1 MRCSKLWGAHA
12 PSPKAGLFLEP
23 LWPEKFANARTRPP
37 AREGACAPRNVA
49 AVSNTRP
56 QLLVINVRCVK
67 ITIPMTHRLP
77 KQNYHDIER
86 IIELDFVRATEA
98 AALNSLRWLG
108 RGDKEQA
115 DAAAC
120 DAMRGM
126 FDLMNICGEVV
137 IGEGIKDDAPGI
149 FKGEQLGTWIP
160 GSPPFDIAIDPID
173 GTTNISKGAPNSISC
188 IAAASPEEGVKVAL
202 RDVPSFYMSKLAYGP
217 RVIQYMQKRGDS
229 LNLDAPIA
237 ETLAIVARAVDKRV
251 QDVAVMMLDRPRHK
265 EIVEQIRAAGA
276 SLRMIGDGDIAAAI
290 APSLPDSDV
299 DLYMGIG
306 GSPEAV
312 LAAAGIKCLGGDMQC
327 KMWPRDDKE
336 RKKLIDEGWEK
347 DLDRIYS
354 ADDLANGENIIFCAT
369 GISDSAL
376 LRGVKTMG
384 AATAITHSILMRAKS
399 KTVRFLRA
407 RHNLQ
412 SKTIRLRSDDRE
424 HLI

>member
-1 MRCSKLWGAHA
+1 
-12 PSPKAGLFLEP
+12 
-23 LWPEKFANARTRPP
+23 
-37 AREGACAPRNVA
+37 
-49 AVSNTRP
+49 
-56 QLLVINVRCVK
+56 
-67 ITIPMTHRLP
+67 MTHRLP
-77 KQNYHDIER
+77 KQDYRDIER
-86 IIELDFVRATEA
+86 IIEFDFVRATEA

-108 RGDKEQA
+108 RGDKEAA

-120 DAMRGM
+120 DAIRGM

-137 IGEGIKDDAPGI
+137 IGEGIKDEAPGI

-188 IAAASPEEGVKVAL
+188 IAAASPVEGVKVAL

-229 LNLDAPIA
+229 LNIDAPIA

-290 APSLPDSDV
+290 APSLPESDV

-312 LAAAGIKCLGGDMQC
+312 LAAAGIKCLGGDMQS
-327 KMWPRDDKE
+327 KMWPRDEKE
-336 RKKLIDEGWEK
+336 RKKLIDEGYEK
-347 DLDRIYS
+347 DFERIFS
-354 ADDLANGENIIFCAT
+354 ADDLANGQNIIFCAT

-376 LRGVKTMG
+376 LRGVKTKG
-384 AATAITHSILMRAKS
+384 AAMAVTHSILMRAKS
-399 KTVRFLRA
+399 KTVRFIRA
-407 RHNLQ
+407 QHNLQ
-412 SKTIRLRSDDRE
+412 SKTIRLRSDNRE
-424 HLI
+424 HLISPRIASISWDHTEEKLPVPFKSVLSAVLICSTARLLLFKINMNFSRL

>member
-1 MRCSKLWGAHA
+1 MGKKKSVHGIKHACLNPSLPTLPSLDPLMR
-12 PSPKAGLFLEP
+12 
-23 LWPEKFANARTRPP
+23 
-37 AREGACAPRNVA
+37 
-49 AVSNTRP
+49 
-56 QLLVINVRCVK
+56 
-67 ITIPMTHRLP
+67 THQQPYQDL
-77 KQNYHDIER
+77 ER
-86 IIELDFVRATEA
+86 IVEFDFLRATEA
-98 AALNSLRWLG
+98 AALNTLPWIG
-108 RGDKEQA
+108 RGEKEKA

-120 DAMRGM
+120 DAIRGM

-137 IGEGIKDDAPGI
+137 IGEGIKDEAPGI

-188 IAAASPEEGVKVAL
+188 IAAASPVEGVKVVL

-229 LNLDAPIA
+229 LNIDAPIA

-276 SLRMIGDGDIAAAI
+276 SLRMIGDGDIAAAM
-290 APSLPDSDV
+290 APALPDSDI

-312 LAAAGIKCLGGDMQC
+312 LAAAGIKCLGGEMQC
-327 KMWPRDDKE
+327 KMWPRDDQE
-336 RKKLIDEGWEK
+336 RKKLIDEGYEK

-354 ADDLANGENIIFCAT
+354 ADDLANGKNIVFCAT

-376 LRGVKTMG
+376 LRGVRSQG
-384 AATAITHSILMRAKS
+384 ATAITHSILMRAKS
-399 KTVRFLRA
+399 RTVRF
-407 RHNLQ
+407 
-412 SKTIRLRSDDRE
+412 I
-424 HLI
+424 

>member
-1 MRCSKLWGAHA
+1 MAL
-12 PSPKAGLFLEP
+12 
-23 LWPEKFANARTRPP
+23 
-37 AREGACAPRNVA
+37 
-49 AVSNTRP
+49 
-56 QLLVINVRCVK
+56 
-67 ITIPMTHRLP
+67 RLP
-77 KQNYHDIER
+77 KQDYHDVER
-86 IIELDFVRATEA
+86 IIEFDFVRATEA

-108 RGDKEQA
+108 RGDKEAA

-137 IGEGIKDDAPGI
+137 IGEGMKDEAPGI
-149 FKGEQLGTWIP
+149 FKGEQLGTWYP
-160 GSPPFDIAIDPID
+160 GSPPFHVAIDPID

-188 IAAASPEEGVKVAL
+188 IAAASPEEEVKVAL

-217 RVIQYMQKRGDS
+217 QVVDYMKKRGDA
-229 LNLDAPIA
+229 LHIDMPIP
-237 ETLAIVARAVDKRV
+237 ETLAIVARAVGKRV

-265 EIVEQIRAAGA
+265 EIVDQIRACGA
-276 SLRMIGDGDIAAAI
+276 SLRMIGDGDIAAAM
-290 APSLPDSDV
+290 APSLPDSDI

-312 LAAAGIKCLGGDMQC
+312 LAAAGIKCLGGEMQC

-336 RKKLIDEGWEK
+336 RQKLIADGYEK
-347 DLDRIYS
+347 GLEHVYT
-354 ADDLANGENIIFCAT
+354 ADDLAQGENIIFCAT

-376 LRGVKTMG
+376 LRGVKSQGTS
-384 AATAITHSILMRAKS
+384 AITHSILMRAKS
-399 KTVRFLRA
+399 KTVRFIRT

-412 SKTIRLRSDDRE
+412 QKTIHLRSDNRE

>member
-1 MRCSKLWGAHA
+1 MA
-12 PSPKAGLFLEP
+12 
-23 LWPEKFANARTRPP
+23 
-37 AREGACAPRNVA
+37 
-49 AVSNTRP
+49 
-56 QLLVINVRCVK
+56 
-67 ITIPMTHRLP
+67 HRLP
-77 KQNYHDIER
+77 KSNYVDIER
-86 IIELDFVRATEA
+86 IIEFDFVRATEA

-108 RGDKEQA
+108 RGDKEAA

-149 FKGEQLGTWIP
+149 FKGEQLGTWLP
-160 GSPPFDIAIDPID
+160 GSAPFDIAIDPID

-202 RDVPSFYMSKLAYGP
+202 RDIPSFYMSKLAYGP
-217 RVIQYMQKRGDS
+217 PVIHYTQKRGDA

-251 QDVAVMMLDRPRHK
+251 QDVVVMMLDRPRHK

-276 SLRMIGDGDIAAAI
+276 SLRMIGDGDIAAAM
-290 APSLPDSDV
+290 APSLPESDV

-312 LAAAGIKCLGGDMQC
+312 LAAAGIKCLGGQMQC
-327 KMWPRDDKE
+327 KMWPRDEKE
-336 RKKLIDEGWEK
+336 RKQLIADGYEK
-347 DLDRIYS
+347 DLTRIFT
-354 ADDLANGENIIFCAT
+354 ADDLAQGQNIIFCAT

-376 LRGVKTMG
+376 LRGVKSKG
-384 AATAITHSILMRAKS
+384 AAAVTHSLLMRAKS
-399 KTVRFLRA
+399 KTVRFIRA
-407 RHNLQ
+407 VHNLQ
-412 SKTIRLRSDDRE
+412 NKTIRLRSDKRE

>member
-1 MRCSKLWGAHA
+1 M
-12 PSPKAGLFLEP
+12 
-23 LWPEKFANARTRPP
+23 
-37 AREGACAPRNVA
+37 PR
-49 AVSNTRP
+49 
-56 QLLVINVRCVK
+56 L
-67 ITIPMTHRLP
+67 HR
-77 KQNYHDIER
+77 QNYYDIER
-86 IIELDFVRATEA
+86 IIEFDFVRATEA

-108 RGDKEQA
+108 RGDKEAA

-137 IGEGIKDDAPGI
+137 IGEGIKDNAPGI
-149 FKGEQLGTWIP
+149 FKGEQLGTWVP
-160 GSPPFDIAIDPID
+160 GAPPFHIAIDPID

-217 RVIQYMQKRGDS
+217 RVIQYTQKRGDA
-229 LNLDAPIA
+229 LQLEAPIA
-237 ETLAIVARAVDKRV
+237 ETLAIVARALEKRV
-251 QDVAVMMLDRPRHK
+251 RDVVVMMLDRPRHK

-290 APSLPDSDV
+290 APSLPEADV

-327 KMWPRDDKE
+327 KMWPRDEKE
-336 RKKLIDEGWEK
+336 RKKLVEEGYEK
-347 DLDRIYS
+347 ELDRIYS
-354 ADDLANGENIIFCAT
+354 ADDLANGKNIVFCAT

-376 LRGVKTMG
+376 LRGVRSQG
-384 AATAITHSILMRAKS
+384 ATAITHSILMRAKS
-399 KTVRFLRA
+399 RTVRFIRA
-407 RHNLQ
+407 SHDMQN
-412 SKTIRLRSDDRE
+412 KTIRLRSDNRE
-424 HLI
+424 HKI